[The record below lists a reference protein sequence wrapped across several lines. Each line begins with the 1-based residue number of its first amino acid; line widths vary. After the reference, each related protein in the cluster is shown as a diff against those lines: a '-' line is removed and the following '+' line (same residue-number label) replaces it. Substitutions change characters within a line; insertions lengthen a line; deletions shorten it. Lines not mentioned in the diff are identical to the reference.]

1 MIKKANKL
9 LDFFKALTGWI
20 KYGLTAL
27 RKKCL
32 PQSLL
37 YRFVLIILV
46 PLLFLQ
52 AAVMIV
58 FFDRHWDTVGH
69 RLAQDV
75 AGEIAVLSE
84 LIQRENLPLEYRDF
98 VFKIMNKQ
106 LLLNASFE
114 KIPA

>member
-1 MIKKANKL
+1 MTKKINRL
-9 LDFFKALTGWI
+9 FTFLSDLIGWI

-52 AAVMIV
+52 AVVMIV
-58 FFDRHWDTVGH
+58 FFDRHWDTVSH

-75 AGEIAVLSE
+75 AGEIAFLGNMIDKGALSSE
-84 LIQRENLPLEYRDF
+84 QTDMMM
-98 VFKIMNKQ
+98 KTMNKN
-106 LLLNASFE
+106 LL
-114 KIPA
+114 